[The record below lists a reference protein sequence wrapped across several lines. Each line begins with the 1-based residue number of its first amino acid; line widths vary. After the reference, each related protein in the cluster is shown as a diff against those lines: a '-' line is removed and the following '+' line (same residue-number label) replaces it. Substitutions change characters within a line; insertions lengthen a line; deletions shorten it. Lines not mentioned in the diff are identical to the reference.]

1 MIKPGVRITDTN
13 MWRNLRNKV
22 KYSQISSYQIESQL
36 MDIIEIM
43 DRRIVMLEKGQAGC
57 INLGEKSHVEVDKEL
72 PR

>member
-1 MIKPGVRITDTN
+1 MMIKPGVRITETN

-43 DRRIVMLEKGQAGC
+43 DKRIVALERGLSNEG
-57 INLGEKSHVEVDKEL
+57 NGEEVS
-72 PR
+72 R

>member
-1 MIKPGVRITDTN
+1 MTIKPGVRITETN

-43 DRRIVMLEKGQAGC
+43 DKRIVTLERGLGDEK
-57 INLGEKSHVEVDKEL
+57 LGEEVS
-72 PR
+72 R